1 MMRYHL
7 PLALLLA
14 GCPQQPVIPATPS
27 TAAGAAASTSSPAS
41 PAVAQ
46 AGPGPS
52 SSLGP
57 GPADGSLPDVNAAA
71 GKNIPAGAKIRV
83 STTQGDFVITL
94 FQETAPKGAAKF
106 KALVD
111 RGVYDGTTFHRVIPG
126 FVAQGGDP
134 LSRTLPAGDP
144 RIGTGT
150 SGDPVPDDFKNGLK
164 HLAGAV
170 AFAHSS
176 APNSS
181 NSQFYVCFD
190 RLESLDDQYIVFG
203 QVTAGFDAVQR
214 LTPTGK
220 GTPDKIL
227 KAATE
232 P

>member
-1 MMRYHL
+1 MQATFQRL
-7 PLALLLA
+7 TLATVAILGLA
-14 GCPQQPVIPATPS
+14 
-27 TAAGAAASTSSPAS
+27 TAAHAAAATMA
-41 PAVAQ
+41 
-46 AGPGPS
+46 
-52 SSLGP
+52 
-57 GPADGSLPDVNAAA
+57 DVNKAA
-71 GKNIPAGAKIRV
+71 GMTVATGKHVRFQTSKGTFEV
-83 STTQGDFVITL
+83 VL
-94 FQETAPKGAAKF
+94 FPKVAPKTVENF
-106 KALVD
+106 ISLVNKHL
-111 RGVYDGTTFHRVIPG
+111 YDGTTFHRVIPG

-164 HLAGAV
+164 HLPGAV

-227 KAATE
+227 KPATE